1 MNFPWDL
8 LLGSSGDGKTK
19 KLNYWLSRCPNCSNF
34 RGAVAINFGFFKVRL
49 PLIVVLVVM
58 VIIGMIIAWF
68 FGRDSQEH
76 KAQNKVAFL
85 NKNKK
90 KTE

>member
-1 MNFPWDL
+1 MV
-8 LLGSSGDGKTK
+8 GIAGKSEVVNTSPDAR
-19 KLNYWLSRCPNCSNF
+19 NVGQW
-34 RGAVAINFGFFKVRL
+34 KVRL
-49 PLIVVLVVM
+49 HLSVVLVGCG
-58 VIIGMIIAWF
+58 IIGMIIAWF

>member
-1 MNFPWDL
+1 MEKQRNL
-8 LLGSSGDGKTK
+8 IIGSVVALIAVIFVV
-19 KLNYWLSRCPNCSNF
+19 LNTSPD
-34 RGAVAINFGFFKVRL
+34 FGFFKVRL